1 MNVIK
6 LHIKP
11 QKGKLIIELP
21 EDLQNK
27 ALEVT
32 IETTEEKPS
41 SETSL
46 FGLLKG
52 KFSKNQMDEFTK
64 EVRSEWEQKF

>member
-32 IETTEEKPS
+32 IESAEESPS
-41 SETSL
+41 STASL

-52 KFSKNQMDEFTK
+52 KFSKEQIDEFTK